1 MNPEWK
7 SGLQAAIRTHL
18 SWIVLCLAACLAV
31 KADEKPLE
39 RIVEGKPM
47 PLSAAVKATI
57 TKLQDEKVDEIHF
70 DPNDV
75 GDVFAQIKQR
85 IEKLGI
91 TVRLKSR
98 GSGRLIPFKPLALK
112 NIPLFECMAYF
123 DDWAWWGW
131 IVYDDGSITYFDI
144 QCACTHPKRGVEY
157 HAGQYEAGKPENVA
171 KQKSQPGFVDAE
183 AGFVPD
189 ESTAV
194 AIAVAVRTARLGK
207 AQLEKDG
214 PYTAILEEGI
224 WILYG
229 KDSPQN
235 SLSPVSLARIRK
247 SNGAILEI
255 SGGD

>member
-1 MNPEWK
+1 MNQK
-7 SGLQAAIRTHL
+7 RRLGLQVAIRTQL
-18 SWIVLCLAACLAV
+18 LWIVLFLAACLSV
-31 KADEKPLE
+31 KADEKPLQ

-47 PLSAAVKATI
+47 PLSAAAKATI
-57 TKLQDEKVDEIHF
+57 KKLQDEKVDEIHF

-75 GDVFAQIKQR
+75 GDVFAQIKKR

-98 GSGRLIPFKPLALK
+98 GSGRLIPSQPLALK
-112 NIPLFECMAYF
+112 SIPLSECMAYF

-131 IVYDDGSITYFDI
+131 IVYEDGSITYFDI
-144 QCACTHPKRGVEY
+144 QCACTHPKRGLEF

-183 AGFVPD
+183 AGFVPN
-189 ESTAV
+189 EATAV
-194 AIAVAVRTARLGK
+194 AIAVAARTARLGK
-207 AQLEKDG
+207 AHVEKDG

-229 KDSPQN
+229 KESPKN
-235 SLSPVSLARIRK
+235 SLAPVSLARIRK

-255 SGGD
+255 SGDH